1 MLFAVCIPMIIGPAI
16 ATGIINAFGVP
27 TLTKS
32 VAGVIPS
39 NALFGFAALLMLT
52 VFVPLVILVRRR
64 KAAAH

>member
-27 TLTKS
+27 TLTNS

-39 NALFGFAALLMLT
+39 TALFGFAALLILL
-52 VFVPLVILVRRR
+52 VFVALMILIRRR
-64 KAAAH
+64 KAAVH